1 MHDPDESAEPT
12 DDEEPFTRPPRKGKK
27 RGPKPGSGQA
37 KSPTRAETIARR
49 RIVEQMS
56 VDGFNLHEM
65 IAALIEKTGQ
75 TWSRKTIYK
84 DLDAIHAQ
92 WESEGHKRSRTNVR
106 AALERKL
113 NRIFRTAMEQKAT
126 ATRRELV
133 DGKIVV
139 TTVLIPSPNLKEA
152 NRAVERTAAMH
163 GLNVT
168 TLDGSLGIGGG
179 LADLFGRIAPE
190 LDKEEEEKP

>member
-1 MHDPDESAEPT
+1 MTDPDEPAEELT
-12 DDEEPFTRPPRKGKK
+12 DEEPFTRPPRTGKK
-27 RGPKPGSGQA
+27 RGPRPGKA
-37 KSPTRAETIARR
+37 KVPTRQETAQRR
-49 RIVEQMS
+49 RIVEQMDT
-56 VDGFNLHEM
+56 DGFNLHE
-65 IAALIEKTGQ
+65 IIDALREKTGE
-75 TWSRKTIYK
+75 TWSRRTIYK
-84 DLDAIHAQ
+84 DLDAIRAQ
-92 WESEGHKRSRTNVR
+92 WELEGHKRSRTNVR

-113 NRIFRTAMEQKAT
+113 NRIFRTAMEQKTT

-133 DGKIVV
+133 DGKVIV

-190 LDKEEEEKP
+190 LDKEEKP

>member
-1 MHDPDESAEPT
+1 MSDEPT
-12 DDEEPFTRPPRKGKK
+12 EPTDEEPFTRPPRKGKK
-27 RGPKPGSGQA
+27 RGPRPGKA
-37 KSPTRAETIARR
+37 KSPTKAETIARR
-49 RIVEQMS
+49 RLVEQMD

-65 IAALIEKTGQ
+65 IATLVEKTGQ

-84 DLDAIHAQ
+84 DLNAIHAQ
-92 WESEGHKRSRTNVR
+92 WELEGHKRSRTNVR

-113 NRIFRTAMEQKAT
+113 NRIFRTAMELKTT

-133 DGKIVV
+133 DGKVVV

-168 TLDGSLGIGGG
+168 TLDGSLGVEAGS
-179 LADLFGRIAPE
+179 LADLFGMVSRGM
-190 LDKEEEEKP
+190 DDEEEKK